1 MKLNGTVQC
10 DGYEPIGKDGV
21 LFMLSGATI
30 AQAAAIEPP
39 YIVYQDDGETVAADF
54 TGMECTGVYLFG
66 DSGSV
71 QLRAA
76 RQLETQAAEAIHA
89 VEQNVAVLSG
99 TVSTVS
105 AKADTAQASAEQA
118 QTAAETAQ
126 AAANPQ
132 VVTFASIALPSM
144 AASITDE
151 QAITISTLWP
161 EWSADGVQ
169 YKVDDVVNHGG
180 HLYRCE
186 QAHTSQ
192 ADWTPDAAPSL
203 WSRIDIAGDGVDVW
217 TQPTGAHNAYNTG
230 DRVHYPTADDPIYV
244 STIDGNTWSPDAY
257 PAGWQL
263 EQAE

>member
-1 MKLNGTVQC
+1 MKLNKTIQC
-10 DGYEPIGKDGV
+10 DLYEWDGKDAV
-21 LFMLSGATI
+21 LFTLSGCTVREAT
-30 AQAAAIEPP
+30 ALEEP
-39 YIVYQDDGETVAADF
+39 YIVYQDDGETVVADF
-54 TGMECTGVYLFG
+54 TGLELTGAGNFG
-66 DSGSV
+66 RSSV
-71 QLRAA
+71 QLRASRELSTDA
-76 RQLETQAAEAIHA
+76 REAIHA

-99 TVSTVS
+99 TVDTVS
-105 AKADTAQASAEQA
+105 AKADTAQ
-118 QTAAETAQ
+118 TAAEQAQ

-192 ADWTPDAAPSL
+192 ADWTPDAAASL
-203 WSRIDIAGDGVDVW
+203 WSQIDIAGDGVDVW

-257 PAGWQL
+257 PACWQL

>member
-10 DGYEPIGKDGV
+10 DGYDPIGKDGV

-89 VEQNVAVLSG
+89 VEQNVAALSG
-99 TVSTVS
+99 TVDTVS

-161 EWSADGVQ
+161 EWSADGVA
-169 YKVDDVVNHGG
+169 YKADDVVNHAD

-192 ADWTPDAAPSL
+192 ADWTPDASPSL

-244 STIDGNTWSPDAY
+244 SLIDGNTWAPDAY
-257 PAGWQL
+257 PQGWQL
-263 EQAE
+263 EQSE